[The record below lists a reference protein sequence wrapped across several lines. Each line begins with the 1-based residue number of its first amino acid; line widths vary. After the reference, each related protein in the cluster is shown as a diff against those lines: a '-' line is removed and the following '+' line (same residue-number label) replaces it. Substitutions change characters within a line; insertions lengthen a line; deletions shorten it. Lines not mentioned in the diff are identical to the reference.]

1 MRATAPLESGGP
13 TVPKTLFRQLDDHA
27 ARQPQRLALRIRD
40 GAAWRTWSWA
50 EYRDDVV
57 AVAKGLVA
65 LGHQPGDC
73 VAIVGPNRP
82 EWVIC
87 QLAVMAIG
95 GIPAPIYVT
104 STAEQVGQIL
114 ANAQPRL
121 AIASSA
127 EDLAR
132 YRAGPGG
139 AALTIVWIG
148 AGPVPEGVAGEVL
161 TLAMVKARGA
171 DVGTE
176 RLEAARGEATDAT
189 SLLIYTSGTT
199 GIPKGVCVSEQ
210 AIAGLIDAF
219 RERYAPIF
227 ESEYRIVSYLPLCH
241 IAEQIFTVFVHLAIG
256 GEVTFCPDM
265 TKLLDHLKETRP
277 TAFLAVPRVWE
288 KFHAALDTQLQALRG
303 PKAALVRWARQTE
316 LAAVDRQVESGVIG
330 HGLARRAA
338 QALVLSGLRTR
349 LGLEQLLLAASGA
362 APMRTDVLRFFASLG
377 VLIHEAYGMSETV
390 GVSNVQRFQRPRFGT
405 VGPAI
410 RGVELR
416 IGDEGEVQL
425 RGPTMTRGYHRL
437 PDETAALFT
446 SDGWL
451 RTGDVGALDEHGDLR
466 ITGRLK
472 ELLITSGGKNLAPVE
487 IEQWL
492 QQIEGVAHAVVVG
505 DRRNYLCALITLD
518 RERIAGLAQAA
529 GVPATKAEDLAV
541 DPRVQAH
548 LFQQVEALCNPKVA
562 RYQTIKRIAVLPRE
576 FSVDGGELT
585 PTLKLRRSAIAAR
598 YAPQI
603 DALYAQPEAAS

>member
-1 MRATAPLESGGP
+1 MGALLHQPGGSA
-13 TVPKTLFRQLDDHA
+13 VPKTLFRLLDDHA
-27 ARQPQRLALRIRD
+27 THRPQRLALRIRD
-40 GAAWRTWSWA
+40 GATWRTWTWA

-73 VAIVGPNRP
+73 VAIIGPNRP

-104 STAEQVGQIL
+104 STAEQVGQIVE
-114 ANAQPRL
+114 NAQPRV

-127 EDLAR
+127 EDVAR
-132 YRAGPGG
+132 YRASPGG

-148 AGPVPEGVAGEVL
+148 AEPIPASLAGGVL
-161 TLAMVKARGA
+161 SLAALKERGLGL
-171 DVGTE
+171 GTE
-176 RLEAARGEATDAT
+176 RIAAANGEATDAT

-199 GIPKGVCVSEQ
+199 GVPKGVCVSQ
-210 AIAGLIDAF
+210 KSIAALVEAL
-219 RERYAPIF
+219 RERYAPAF
-227 ESEYRIVSYLPLCH
+227 ASEFRVVSYLPLCH
-241 IAEQIFTVFVHLAIG
+241 IAEQIFTVFAPLEIG

-265 TKLLDHLKETRP
+265 TKLLDHLKDTRP

-288 KFHAALDTQLQALRG
+288 KFQAALDTQLSALRG
-303 PKAALVRWARQTE
+303 AKAALVRWARRTE
-316 LAAVDRQVESGVIG
+316 LAAVERQVER
-330 HGLARRAA
+330 GLGRDGLSRRAA

-349 LGLEQLLLAASGA
+349 LGLDQLRLAASGA
-362 APMRTDVLRFFASLG
+362 APMRVDVLRFFASLG

-390 GVSNVQRFQRPRFGT
+390 GVSNVQRFLRPRFGT
-405 VGPAI
+405 VGPPI
-410 RGVELR
+410 LGVELR

-425 RGPTMTRGYHRL
+425 RGPTMTSGYHRL
-437 PDETAALFT
+437 PNESAALYT
-446 SDGWL
+446 ADGWL
-451 RTGDVGALDEHGDLR
+451 RTGDVGAVDEHGDLR

-472 ELLITSGGKNLAPVE
+472 ELLITSGGKNVAPVE

-505 DRRNYLCALITLD
+505 DRRNYLCALLTLD
-518 RERIAGLAQAA
+518 RERLAGLAQAA
-529 GVPATKAEDLAV
+529 GVTNAAAETLAV

-548 LFQQVEALCNPKVA
+548 LFQEVEARCNAKVA
-562 RYQTIKRIAVLPRE
+562 RYQTIKRIAVLPGE

-585 PTLKLRRSAIAAR
+585 PTLKLRRGFVATR
-598 YAPQI
+598 YATEI
-603 DALYAQPEAAS
+603 DALYAQPEASP